1 MGEGRGSK
9 RGNGEWGRR
18 GASKQAAAI
27 ATHTL
32 RTGQQAQ
39 TNLGVHTSL
48 VGEGGRAGDAV
59 VEGHM
64 DASNI
69 GHILLHV
76 LDQTKVV
83 AARVRKAGGACVHR
97 GVYGTGRGAW
107 QGAAKLG
114 QLPGHGQ
121 HYRGSHDD
129 TYHLSSALLCV
140 TVISCPPDRVCT
152 CVPAEL
158 AAVC

>member
-1 MGEGRGSK
+1 
-9 RGNGEWGRR
+9 
-18 GASKQAAAI
+18 
-27 ATHTL
+27 
-32 RTGQQAQ
+32 
-39 TNLGVHTSL
+39 

-97 GVYGTGRGAW
+97 GVYGTGRGGMA
-107 QGAAKLG
+107 G
-114 QLPGHGQ
+114 
-121 HYRGSHDD
+121 RGEAGSVARPRPA
-129 TYHLSSALLCV
+129 LSWF
-140 TVISCPPDRVCT
+140 TR
-152 CVPAEL
+152 
-158 AAVC
+158 